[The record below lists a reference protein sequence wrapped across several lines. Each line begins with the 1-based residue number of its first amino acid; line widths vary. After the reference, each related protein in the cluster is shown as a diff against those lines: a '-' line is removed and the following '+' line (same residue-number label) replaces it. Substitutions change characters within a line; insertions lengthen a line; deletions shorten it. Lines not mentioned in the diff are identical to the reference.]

1 MHEKVAEV
9 HPLLTDAML
18 FVNKGED
25 EALTRLAA
33 EKYTQ
38 FKLSQLQ

>member
-1 MHEKVAEV
+1 MK
-9 HPLLTDAML
+9 

-38 FKLSQLQ
+38 FKLQQLDSKK